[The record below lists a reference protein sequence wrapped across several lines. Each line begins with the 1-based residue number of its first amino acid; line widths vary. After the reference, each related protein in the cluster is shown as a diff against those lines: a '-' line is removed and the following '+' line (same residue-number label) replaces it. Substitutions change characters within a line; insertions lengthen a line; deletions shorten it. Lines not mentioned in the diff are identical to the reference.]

1 MSAPQSDKPQISS
14 FLRPY
19 RGFVGSLL
27 FLALLS
33 NLLALFIPRR
43 IGQVIDA
50 MQTNTAIDLH
60 QNILWLLLFVVFAAI
75 FSMAQIAVTAFTSA
89 KIGYDL
95 RAQLATKLSHQSYTY
110 VATKSSSELLTVFTS
125 DVDTVR
131 NGVSQVIIGLFTAVV
146 TLVGSIYF
154 LLITNVRLTLLALS
168 TLVIIAGTFGYIFS
182 RLGPLFQQVQKNLG
196 KINKVINESIVGSML
211 IRVLNS
217 QRAEQAK
224 FERVNMRSRELGGK
238 IVDMFSAL
246 IPVITLVANIAIALI
261 VWYGGRLVV
270 GNRMGLGD
278 LSAFISYFNLLITP
292 IFIIGFVS
300 NMFSRSL
307 VSLGRIQA
315 ITKAEDDTV
324 KRMSGGKV
332 ADLRGKIEF
341 RNVTLRYGERT
352 ILKDISFVIQP
363 QTRTAIIGPT
373 ASGKSQL
380 IALLAGLIQPTS
392 GEILF
397 DDIPLPD
404 YDRASF
410 LNQLAIVFQES
421 SLFQA
426 TLKENI
432 LFRHTEHEEMLA
444 KVLQTAAL
452 EDVIKAMP
460 QGLETPVSE
469 RGSSLS
475 GGQKQ
480 RLMLARALALDPRV
494 LLLDDFTARVDRKTE
509 HDILTRLRANYPDI
523 TLVSVTQKIEPVKSY
538 DQILLLMEG
547 ELLASGTHEELLHHS
562 FEYQQIAESQ
572 KTSE

>member
-1 MSAPQSDKPQISS
+1 MAPPSPEKVNIIE
-14 FLRPY
+14 FLKPY
-19 RGFVGSLL
+19 RGSIALL
-27 FLALLS
+27 LALALLS
-33 NLLALFIPRR
+33 NGFSLLVPRR
-43 IGQVIDA
+43 IGHVIDA
-50 MQTNTAIDLH
+50 MQLSLGFDIRREAV
-60 QNILWLLLFVVFAAI
+60 WLLLFVVLAAVFALL
-75 FSMAQIAVTAFTSA
+75 QIVVTGFVAS

-95 RAQLATKLSHQSYTY
+95 RAQLAAKLSRQSYAY
-110 VATKSSSELLTVFTS
+110 VSTKGSSELLTIFTS

-131 NGVSQVIIGLFTAVV
+131 NGVSQVIVGLFTAVV

-154 LLITNVRLTLLALS
+154 LLITNVRLALLALS
-168 TLVIIAGTFGYIFS
+168 TLLIIAATFAYIFS
-182 RLGPLFQQVQKNLG
+182 RLGPLFQQVQMNLG
-196 KINKVINESIVGSML
+196 RINKVINESIVGAML

-217 QRAEQAK
+217 QRAEQSK
-224 FERVNMRSRELGGK
+224 FERVNARSRELGGQ

-246 IPVITLVANIAIALI
+246 IPMITFVANVAIALI

-270 GNRMGLGD
+270 GDRLGLGQ

-315 ITKAEDDTV
+315 ILRAEDTTTLPQQGQ
-324 KRMSGGKV
+324 KK
-332 ADLRGKIEF
+332 DLRGKIEF
-341 RNVTLRYGERT
+341 RHVHLRYGERVV
-352 ILKDISFVIQP
+352 LKDISFVIQP

-392 GEILF
+392 GEILV
-397 DDIPLPD
+397 DDLPLTS
-404 YDRASF
+404 YDRGTF

-421 SLFQA
+421 SVFQA

-432 LFRHTEHEEMLA
+432 LFRHTSNQG
-444 KVLQTAAL
+444 VLEKALKTAAL
-452 EDVIKAMP
+452 EDVIKALP
-460 QGLETPVSE
+460 QGLETMVSE
-469 RGSSLS
+469 RGGNLS

-480 RLMLARALALDPRV
+480 RLMLARALALEPKI

-509 HDILTRLRANYPDI
+509 QDILERLQANYPGI
-523 TLVSVTQKIEPVKSY
+523 TLLSVTQKIEPVKSY

-547 ELLASGTHEELLHHS
+547 ELLAAGTHDYLLHHS

>member
-1 MSAPQSDKPQISS
+1 MSASPPEKAQFTR
-14 FLRPY
+14 FLTPY
-19 RGFVGSLL
+19 RSLIGL
-27 FLALLS
+27 LLLLS
-33 NLLALFIPRR
+33 LIANGLSLFIPHR

-50 MQTNTAIDLH
+50 VQMATAFDIRGSV
-60 QNILWLLLFVVFAAI
+60 IWLGGFVLLAAL
-75 FSMAQIAVTAFTSA
+75 FGLLQIALTGYVAA

-95 RAQLATKLSHQSYTY
+95 RAQLAAKLSRQSYTY
-110 VATKSSSELLTVFTS
+110 VTTKGSSELLTIFTS

-131 NGVSQVIIGLFTAVV
+131 NGVSQIIVGLFTAVV
-146 TLVGSIYF
+146 TLIGSIYF

-168 TLVIIAGTFGYIFS
+168 TLVVIAGTFAYIFG
-182 RLGPLFQQVQKNLG
+182 RLGPLFQQVQRNLG
-196 KINKVINESIVGSML
+196 KINKVINESIVGAML

-217 QRAEQAK
+217 QRAELTK
-224 FERVNMRSRELGGK
+224 FERVNERSRELGVK

-246 IPVITLVANIAIALI
+246 IPVITFVANAAVALI
-261 VWYGGRLVV
+261 VWYGGRLVIR
-270 GNRMGLGD
+270 NGLGLGE

-315 ITKAEDDTV
+315 ILGAEDV
-324 KRMSGGKV
+324 LAKKEGGIV
-332 ADLRGKIEF
+332 QDLKGKIEF
-341 RNVTLRYGERT
+341 RHVTLQYGQRQ
-352 ILKDISFVIQP
+352 ILKDISFVIKP

-380 IALLAGLIQPTS
+380 LALLSGLIQPTS
-392 GEILF
+392 GEILV
-397 DDIPLPD
+397 DDKPLQE
-404 YDRASF
+404 YDRGSF
-410 LNQLAIVFQES
+410 LKQLAIVFQES
-421 SLFQA
+421 SVFQA

-432 LFRHTEHEEMLA
+432 LFRQGENEAVLEKA
-444 KVLQTAAL
+444 LQTAAL
-452 EDVIKAMP
+452 EDVIKALP
-460 QGLETPVSE
+460 EGLSTPVSE
-469 RGSSLS
+469 RGGNLS

-480 RLMLARALALDPRV
+480 RLMLARALALEPRI

-509 HDILTRLRANYPDI
+509 QDILRRLEENYPDL
-523 TLVSVTQKIEPVKSY
+523 TLISVTQKIEPVKEY

-547 ELLASGTHEELLHHS
+547 ELLASGTHEELMHHS